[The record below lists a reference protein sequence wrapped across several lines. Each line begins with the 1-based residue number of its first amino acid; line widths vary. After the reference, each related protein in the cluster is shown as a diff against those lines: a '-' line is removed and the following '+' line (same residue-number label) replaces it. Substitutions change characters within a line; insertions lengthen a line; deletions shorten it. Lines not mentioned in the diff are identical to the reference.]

1 MSGYWNITTSLYFK
15 IKQSFHPDFTI
26 FEAKIIRNPMSVLA
40 EIRKPV
46 EKDMADFEAFF
57 SRTLKTEVP
66 LLKIIL
72 NYIFRR
78 KGKQM
83 RPLLVFLAAKI
94 NGPIN
99 ESTYVA
105 ATFIELL
112 HTASLVHDDVVDD
125 AQERRGVLSINALWN
140 SKIAV
145 LVGDYL
151 LSSGLLISVEKNRY
165 DMLEIVS
172 DAVRSMSEGELLQL
186 QKARKQNIKE
196 EDYFKI
202 ITSKTA
208 ALIAACTACG
218 AISVTSDAEVIQ
230 LMKDFGENIGIAF
243 QIRDDLLDY
252 EGNGLTGKAAGN
264 DIKERKITL
273 PLIHALERSPYSERR
288 HIISIVKKKK
298 KTKAEI
304 AEVIKFVGD
313 NGGMEYAELKM
324 NQYRDKALAII
335 DSYPGSEVKDSLK
348 GFVSYTTSRNK

>member
-1 MSGYWNITTSLYFK
+1 MSLLAS
-15 IKQSFHPDFTI
+15 IK
-26 FEAKIIRNPMSVLA
+26 
-40 EIRKPV
+40 KPV
-46 EKDMADFEAFF
+46 EKDMAEFEAYF
-57 SRTLKTEVP
+57 SRTFRSEVP

-83 RPLLVFLAAKI
+83 RPLLVFLTAKI
-94 NGPIN
+94 NGNIN

-125 AQERRGVLSINALWN
+125 ARERRGALSVNALWN

-172 DAVRSMSEGELLQL
+172 EAVRSMSEGELFQL
-186 QKARKQNIKE
+186 QKARKLNIKE
-196 EDYFKI
+196 EDYFRI
-202 ITSKTA
+202 IRSKTA

-218 AISVTSDAEVIQ
+218 AISVTNDQEVIQ
-230 LMKDFGENIGIAF
+230 QMKDFGENIGIAF
-243 QIRDDLLDY
+243 QIRDDILDY
-252 EGNGLTGKAAGN
+252 EGNGFTGKIAGN
-264 DIKERKITL
+264 DIKEKKITL
-273 PLIHALERSPYSERR
+273 PLIHALEQSPNSERR
-288 HIISIVKKKK
+288 KILSIVSKRK

-304 AEVIKFVGD
+304 SEVIKYVSD
-313 NGGMEYAELKM
+313 TGGIEYADLKM
-324 NQYRDKALAII
+324 NQYRDKALAIL
-335 DSYPGSEVKDSLK
+335 DSYPGSDVRDSLK
-348 GFVSYTTSRNK
+348 EFVYYTTSRDK

>member
-1 MSGYWNITTSLYFK
+1 MSLLDT
-15 IKQSFHPDFTI
+15 IK
-26 FEAKIIRNPMSVLA
+26 
-40 EIRKPV
+40 KPV
-46 EKDMADFEAFF
+46 EKDMAEFEAYF
-57 SRTLKTEVP
+57 SRTFRSEVP

-83 RPLLVFLAAKI
+83 RPLLVFLTAKI
-94 NGPIN
+94 NGNIN

-125 AQERRGVLSINALWN
+125 ARERRGVLSVNALWN

-172 DAVRSMSEGELLQL
+172 EAVRSMSEGELFQL
-186 QKARKQNIKE
+186 QKARKLNIKE
-196 EDYFKI
+196 EDYFRI
-202 ITSKTA
+202 IRSKTA

-218 AISVTSDAEVIQ
+218 AISVTNDQEVIQ
-230 LMKDFGENIGIAF
+230 QMKDFGENIGIAF
-243 QIRDDLLDY
+243 QIRDDILDY
-252 EGNGLTGKAAGN
+252 EGNGFTGKTAGN
-264 DIKERKITL
+264 DIKEKKITL
-273 PLIHALERSPYSERR
+273 PLIHALEQSPNSERR
-288 HIISIVKKKK
+288 KILSIVSKRK

-304 AEVIKFVGD
+304 SEVIKYVSD
-313 NGGMEYAELKM
+313 TGGIEYADLKM
-324 NQYRDKALAII
+324 NQYRDKALAIL
-335 DSYPGSEVKDSLK
+335 DSYPGSDVRDSLK
-348 GFVSYTTSRNK
+348 EFVYYTTSRDK